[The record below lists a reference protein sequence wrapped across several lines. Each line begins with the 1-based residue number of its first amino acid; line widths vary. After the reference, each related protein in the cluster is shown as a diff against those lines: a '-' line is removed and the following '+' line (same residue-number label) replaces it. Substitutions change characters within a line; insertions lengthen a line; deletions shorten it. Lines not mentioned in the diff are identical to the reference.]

1 MLLPILLILFLG
13 IRSSLGH
20 RPVNISDA
28 LYSTNR
34 VINEITKNS
43 LHSLGYAYYSNKK
56 TENNIAKY
64 GKIDIKEAYKL
75 VSSAIGV
82 EYKDEKRPF
91 YREVK
96 SKLDSKKQ
104 NLSFRDIN
112 TIKLLY
118 SINPETLSSKETKA
132 LFGDDKSRL
141 NKKLQEAGKDS
152 PNNTLP
158 SSSISAQLI

>member
-1 MLLPILLILFLG
+1 MNKNFFHLNFE
-13 IRSSLGH
+13 SSS
-20 RPVNISDA
+20 VNQ
-28 LYSTNR
+28 LYSNINKWKQNEHF

-104 NLSFRDIN
+104 KNHQ
-112 TIKLLY
+112 LLD
-118 SINPETLSSKETKA
+118 N
-132 LFGDDKSRL
+132 
-141 NKKLQEAGKDS
+141 EAS
-152 PNNTLP
+152 
-158 SSSISAQLI
+158 